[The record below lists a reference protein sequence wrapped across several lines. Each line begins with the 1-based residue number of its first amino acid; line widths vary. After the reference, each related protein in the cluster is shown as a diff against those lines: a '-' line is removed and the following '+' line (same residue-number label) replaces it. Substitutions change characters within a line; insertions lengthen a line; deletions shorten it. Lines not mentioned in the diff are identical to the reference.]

1 MDLAIFSTRRFVKNG
16 FNAVAS
22 ETAVVCLFGGSD
34 WGCCMRLL
42 SPSVVL
48 LFVLSFPITQAQVSM
63 TSPRGPQTPV
73 ITVTLGPDQ
82 TGLVKTAQGITTRI
96 AFPEK
101 VTESIC
107 GDLYD
112 AASGRGTF
120 VVQISGSDVFLK
132 PVSTKGMS
140 NLFVMTGEGANRQI
154 YHFDLNVVGVA
165 QAHRVVNVIA
175 AAPER
180 RPAPAAAESM
190 ASEAPCDSG
199 GLSLKQPPTQIRTAS
214 SNPPVFTTSDVRNV
228 EFDPAGE
235 APGGTIPAAIPPE
248 PPPPVKVP
256 PGTTKAPKLEP
267 PKSEQP
273 KREAPRIIRK
283 SGGVISGDAI
293 IRAEPAYPPR
303 AKEARVSGTVIVE
316 VTVDESGKVIAARAV
331 SGHPLLSDAAVIA
344 ARGWRF
350 NPTKVSGQPVRVVRT
365 ITFNF
370 NL

>member
-1 MDLAIFSTRRFVKNG
+1 
-16 FNAVAS
+16 
-22 ETAVVCLFGGSD
+22 
-34 WGCCMRLL
+34 MRLL
-42 SPSVVL
+42 SSSVVF
-48 LFVLSFPITQAQVSM
+48 LFVLSFPIAQAQVSR
-63 TSPRGPQTPV
+63 TSARGPQTPV

-190 ASEAPCDSG
+190 ASEAPFDAG
-199 GLSLKQPPTQIRTAS
+199 GLSLKGAPTKIRVAS

-235 APGGTIPAAIPPE
+235 APGGIIPATIPPE
-248 PPPPVKVP
+248 PPPPVKVS
-256 PGTTKAPKLEP
+256 PGKKEPRLEP
-267 PKSEQP
+267 AKSDQPEQ
-273 KREAPRIIRK
+273 EAPRIIRQ

-293 IRAEPAYPPR
+293 IKAEPAYPPR
-303 AKEARVSGTVIVE
+303 AKDARVSGTVIVE
-316 VTVDESGKVIAARAV
+316 VTVDESGNVIAAHAL
-331 SGHPLLSDAAVIA
+331 SGHPLLRDAAVSA
-344 ARGWRF
+344 AHGWRF
-350 NPTKVSGQPVRVVRT
+350 NPTKVSGKPVRVVRT
-365 ITFNF
+365 IMFNF
-370 NL
+370 SL